1 MCRDQ
6 DHIPQ
11 IFDFWYA
18 LHSLF
23 RLLGGI
29 CTTQVGKGYSVT
41 REACWT
47 YGHPYPYHQ
56 SSLTFPGSHLSPPL
70 FLQTR
75 MSSIPLSR
83 LPSHLLCALFPTHLL
98 FQAYSRCTS
107 EGTILNTVKISPTGV
122 SMGFNEF
129 PGLPD
134 RFTPCTSSSDSHD
147 DHDVYDLSPEQ
158 RAPYGTHVFPEIE

>member
-47 YGHPYPYHQ
+47 YGHPYPHHQ

-83 LPSHLLCALFPTHLL
+83 LPSHLLLCPLPNPPPLSGLLALHIRGNYIEHCEHF
-98 FQAYSRCTS
+98 TS
-107 EGTILNTVKISPTGV
+107 WGV
-122 SMGFNEF
+122 RFMGFNEF

-134 RFTPCTSSSDSHD
+134 RFTPPAFSSYSCDNHYRD
-147 DHDVYDLSPEQ
+147 GYDLSPER
-158 RAPYGTHVFPEIE
+158 RAS